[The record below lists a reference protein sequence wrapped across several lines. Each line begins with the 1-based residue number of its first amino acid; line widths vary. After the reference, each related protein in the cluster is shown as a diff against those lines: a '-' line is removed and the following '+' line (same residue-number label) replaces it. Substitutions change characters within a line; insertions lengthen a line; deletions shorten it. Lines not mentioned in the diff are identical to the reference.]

1 MPFKAN
7 SSWLTDEYV
16 TIDESS
22 IYDHIAKYM
31 IIRSLVDYMIT
42 NQSYVDKVVVYES
55 WRILLR
61 R

>member
-7 SSWLTDEYV
+7 SSSLTDEYD

-31 IIRSLVDYMIT
+31 IIRSLVENVIT
-42 NQSYVDKVVVYES
+42 KSYVDKVVVYES